1 MSTLTRLQQQFVDAA
16 TTAYPNRTELTMKE
30 VLAVCE
36 ATGLNL
42 PQWLTND
49 RQHRVKRGVYRLPT
63 AETKTT
69 TKTVAAAVATAPKTV
84 TAAVTEVKKTEVAD
98 AALAFM
104 GGASLVPDRLPT
116 YVPFGAHADLT
127 KVIKSRRF
135 YPVYITGLS
144 GNGKTTTVEQACA
157 ENNREF
163 FRVNITP
170 ETCEDDLIG
179 GFRLLNGET
188 KWVDGPVLVAM
199 KRGGILLLDEI
210 DLGTIKIMCLQPVL
224 EGKRVFVKKTNTWV
238 APAEGFNV
246 IATGNTKGRGDDTGK
261 FVGTNCMNEAFLDRI
276 GETVE
281 QDYPPEAVEVKIVNA
296 NLKGLGV
303 TGQETFATALVKW
316 AQSIRKTFAE
326 GEGDEVITTRRLV
339 QAANA
344 YSIYGD
350 RLKAVEKVTT
360 RFDAVTKAAFIDLY
374 KKLDAEA
381 TAHAAAEVAE
391 AERLAQ
397 APTANQ
403 VTLPNT
409 PTATAATT
417 ATATVAATPTVTATT
432 NKAPF

>member
-16 TTAYPNRTELTMKE
+16 TAAYPNRTDLTMQE
-30 VLAVCE
+30 VLAVCK
-36 ATGLNL
+36 TNGLNL

-49 RQHRVKRGVYRLPT
+49 KQHRVKRGVYRLPLG
-63 AETKTT
+63 T
-69 TKTVAAAVATAPKTV
+69 TKTDTKTVTAAVATAPKTV
-84 TAAVTEVKKTEVAD
+84 TAAVAEVTKPTAAD

-104 GGASLVPDRLPT
+104 GGASLIPAKLPT

-127 KVIKSRRF
+127 RVVKSRRF

-157 ENNREF
+157 ENGREF

-170 ETCEDDLIG
+170 ETCEDDLLG
-179 GFRLLNGET
+179 GFRLVNGET
-188 KWVDGPVLVAM
+188 VWVDGPVVVAM

-210 DLGTIKIMCLQPVL
+210 DLGTIKVMCLQPVL
-224 EGKRVFVKKTNTWV
+224 EGKRVFIKKTNTWV
-238 APAEGFNV
+238 APADGFNV

-281 QDYPPEAVEVKIVNA
+281 QDYPPEATEVKIVNA
-296 NLKGLGV
+296 NLAAVGV

-316 AQSIRKTFAE
+316 AASIRKTFAE

-339 QAANA
+339 QAVNA
-344 YSIYGD
+344 YAIYGD

-360 RFDAVTKAAFIDLY
+360 RFDPVTKAAFIDLY

-381 TAHAAAEVAE
+381 TAAAAAEVAE

-397 APTANQ
+397 APTDAQ

-409 PTATAATT
+409 PTTPT
-417 ATATVAATPTVTATT
+417 ATATAV
-432 NKAPF
+432 APF